1 MDRHIKDKYYR
12 FIFENSLDALLLTR
26 PNGDI
31 YLANAA
37 ACDMFQRTE
46 AEICQ
51 LGRNGLV
58 DLSDSRLENA
68 LAYREEHGKIR
79 TELNFVRKDGSIFP
93 TDLTSAIFYDTDG
106 KSWTIINIWDISA
119 TKAVEA
125 ALRKAEEESKRFAS
139 MDYLTGLLNRRAF
152 IEKLHQEFSRAKR
165 ENQEMCLLV
174 LDVDYLKVVN
184 DTYGHNAGDSLLQ
197 AFGLVISEN
206 LRPYDILGRYG
217 GDEFIICLPNT
228 SGDIALEIAERV
240 RAYVENYDFIF
251 DGISIKIT
259 ASIGVCCYDCQTND
273 STDQLIAKADECMYR
288 AKRQR
293 NSVFGYK

>member
-1 MDRHIKDKYYR
+1 MDLHIKDKYYR

-93 TDLTSAIFYDTDG
+93 TDLTSAIFYDPDG
-106 KSWTIINIWDISA
+106 KSWTIINIRDISA

-152 IEKLHQEFSRAKR
+152 IEQLHQEFSRAKR

-197 AFGLVISEN
+197 AFGQAISEN
-206 LRPYDILGRYG
+206 LRPYDILADMVAMNLSFAFQIPVGILRWK
-217 GDEFIICLPNT
+217 LPNVYGLMSKT
-228 SGDIALEIAERV
+228 TIL
-240 RAYVENYDFIF
+240 Y
-251 DGISIKIT
+251 
-259 ASIGVCCYDCQTND
+259 
-273 STDQLIAKADECMYR
+273 L
-288 AKRQR
+288 KR
-293 NSVFGYK
+293 YPLK